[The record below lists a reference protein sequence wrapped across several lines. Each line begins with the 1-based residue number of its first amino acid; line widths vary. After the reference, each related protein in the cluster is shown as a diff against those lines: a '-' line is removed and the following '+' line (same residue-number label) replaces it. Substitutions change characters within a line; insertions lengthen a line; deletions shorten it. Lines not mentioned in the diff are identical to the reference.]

1 MWRLPE
7 RISFTSA
14 HARTLQKL
22 QITER
27 VPGTVLH
34 DFEVLLAYLQ
44 DQPLPL
50 TAGHQLPRDILPQIN
65 ARLAHPIRIDLK
77 RPLQKSFPPIHG
89 LYLLLRASG
98 LTYVGGTAK
107 KPLLFLDADLY
118 QEWLALNSTERYA
131 ALLEAWLLRGQP
143 EIIGE
148 PGRLAAIPE
157 NYWQSLH
164 FSMWIPDQG
173 KQIRGDKDA
182 EEILPFPAEWH
193 NLGLLELFGF
203 IAVVA
208 GPPDPGRGRRIDR
221 ISRTPVGDALLALLG
236 ERFFGDLKRIHEIEA
251 TGTVPPGLLQPI
263 LQPYLPQ
270 CQRTL
275 AMPEWAFRQGTHI
288 FDMQLGQLR
297 SRLAL
302 PAHATLDDLASTILH
317 VLHFTSDHLYEFT
330 YKNRLGVEEHVVH
343 PFMDERPRTSET
355 EIGQLPLA
363 EGQTMLF
370 VYDFGDWWQILLTL
384 EAVAPATAL
393 NKPQILET
401 KGTPPIQ
408 YPDYYGE

>member
-1 MWRLPE
+1 MWSLPKS
-7 RISFTSA
+7 ISFTSA
-14 HARTLQKL
+14 NAHTLHKL

-50 TAGHQLPRDILPQIN
+50 TAGHQLPRNILPQIN

-143 EIIGE
+143 EIVGE
-148 PGRLAAIPE
+148 QGRPSAIPE

-164 FSMWIPDQG
+164 FCMWIPDRGQR
-173 KQIRGDKDA
+173 IRGDKEA
-182 EEILPFPAEWH
+182 EETLPFPAEWH

-203 IAVVA
+203 IDVVD
-208 GPPDPGRGRRIDR
+208 GLPDPGQGRRIDR

-236 ERFFGDLKRIHEIEA
+236 EGFFRDRSRIHDIEA
-251 TGTVPPGLLQPI
+251 AGTVPAGLLQPV

-275 AMPEWAFRQGTHI
+275 RMPEWAYRQGTHI
-288 FDMQLGQLR
+288 FNVQLGQLR
-297 SRLAL
+297 SRIAL

-317 VLHFTSDHLYEFT
+317 VLDFTSDHLYEFT
-330 YKNRLGVEEHVVH
+330 YRNRFGAEEHVVH
-343 PFMDERPRTSET
+343 PFMDERPRTDEVA
-355 EIGQLPLA
+355 IGELPLA

-370 VYDFGDWWQILLTL
+370 VYDFGDWWEILLTL
-384 EAVAPATAL
+384 EAVAPGTSL
-393 NKPQILET
+393 KKPQVLET
-401 KGTPPIQ
+401 KGSPPIQ
-408 YPDYYGE
+408 YPDYGGE